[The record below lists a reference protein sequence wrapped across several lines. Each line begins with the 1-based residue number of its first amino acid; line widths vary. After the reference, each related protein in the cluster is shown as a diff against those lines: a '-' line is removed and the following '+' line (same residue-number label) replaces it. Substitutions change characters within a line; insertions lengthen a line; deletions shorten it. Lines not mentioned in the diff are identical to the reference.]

1 MMKLA
6 NYLKR
11 TLSAL
16 LIAVLVLGMMPV
28 SAFAAEEETS
38 AENGQTHDHS
48 YTAETTQPTCA
59 KEGKTV
65 YTCACGDSYTETIP
79 ATGEHLYTIVVNKP
93 TCTQGGFTIYI
104 CACGD
109 SYIGATAAALGHSYT
124 AVTTQP
130 GCVEEGK
137 TVYTCHCG
145 HSYTETIPATGR
157 HEYTAVVTEPTCTK
171 AGYTTYTCQCGDS
184 YTETIPATG
193 EHEYTAKV
201 TKPTCTED
209 GYTTYTCACGDS
221 YTETIPATGQHEYT
235 AVVTEPTCTE
245 AGYTTY
251 TCQCGDSYT
260 ADSVAATGHGY
271 TCAEVDGYLVY
282 TCVGCGDSYSEK
294 LPTQVVYTKV
304 NRLSD
309 NRFVIT
315 LVSGNRYYALSH
327 SGNKLSAVRVTVS
340 GDQITS
346 EVTED
351 LVWEYEDNVLRYE
364 SNGSTYYLY
373 AQSAGGWFA
382 WLSAPTL
389 TVSTSQSTTVSLS
402 SNRLKLDNYYLRYS
416 NGAISLNRSGTTAGL
431 FAETAQVIAPLSLRS
446 IDRG

>member
-6 NYLKR
+6 NHLKR
-11 TLSAL
+11 MLSAL
-16 LIAVLVLGMMPV
+16 LIAVLVLGMLPV
-28 SAFAAEEETS
+28 TAMAADVH
-38 AENGQTHDHS
+38 AHN
-48 YTAETTQPTCA
+48 YTAVVTAPTCA

-65 YTCACGDSYTETIP
+65 YTCACGHSYTEVIP

-130 GCVEEGK
+130 TCTKEGK

-145 HSYTETIPATGR
+145 KSYTETIPATGE
-157 HEYTAVVTEPTCTK
+157 HEYTAKVTAPTCTK
-171 AGYTTYTCQCGDS
+171 DGYTTYTCQCGDS

-193 EHEYTAKV
+193 EHEYTAVV

-209 GYTTYTCACGDS
+209 GYTTYTCQCGDS
-221 YTETIPATGQHEYT
+221 YTEVIPATGEHEYI
-235 AVVTEPTCTE
+235 AVVTKPTCT
-245 AGYTTY
+245 AGGYTTY
-251 TCQCGDSYT
+251 TCQCGDNYT
-260 ADSVAATGHGY
+260 ADPVAATGHSY

-282 TCVGCGDSYSEK
+282 TCVGCDDSYSEK

-304 NRLSD
+304 RRLSD

-327 SGNKLSAVRVTVS
+327 EGNKLSAERVTVS
-340 GDQITS
+340 NNQITS

-351 LVWEYEDNVLRYE
+351 LVWTYEDNVLNYE

-373 AQSAGGWFA
+373 AQPAGGWWG

-389 TVSTSQSTTVSLS
+389 TVSTSQATSVSLS
-402 SNRLKLDNYYLRYS
+402 SNRLKLGSYYLRYS

-431 FAETAQVIAPLSLRS
+431 FAETVDVIAPLSLRDS
-446 IDRG
+446 INRG

>member
-1 MMKLA
+1 MKLA
-6 NYLKR
+6 NDLKR

-16 LIAVLVLGMMPV
+16 LIAVLVLGMVPV
-28 SAFAAEEETS
+28 SAFAAGEETS
-38 AENGQTHDHS
+38 AESGQTHDHS
-48 YTAETTQPTCA
+48 YTAVTTQPTCA

-65 YTCACGDSYTETIP
+65 YTCACGHSYTEVIP
-79 ATGEHLYTIVVNKP
+79 ATGDHVYTIVVNKP

-145 HSYTETIPATGR
+145 HSYTETIPATGE
-157 HEYTAVVTEPTCTK
+157 HEYTAVVTEPTCTED
-171 AGYTTYTCQCGDS
+171 GYTTYTCQCGDS

-193 EHEYTAKV
+193 
-201 TKPTCTED
+201 
-209 GYTTYTCACGDS
+209 
-221 YTETIPATGQHEYT
+221 QHEYA
-235 AVVTEPTCTE
+235 AVVTKPTCTE

-327 SGNKLSAVRVTVS
+327 SDNKLSAVGVTVS

-346 EVTED
+346 GVTED

-373 AQSAGGWFA
+373 AQPASGWFA
-382 WLSAPTL
+382 WLSTPTL

-402 SNRLKLDNYYLRYS
+402 SNRLKLGSYYLRYS
-416 NGAISLNRSGTTAGL
+416 NGAISLSRSGTTAGL
-431 FAETAQVIAPLSLRS
+431 FAETVQVIAPLSLRS